1 MSRDSLA
8 RGTSIL
14 EILMNSSVPSDYIGG
29 ILEHHQLGEEVSRAR
44 TRQWAARMASMTRK
58 KRNKTS

>member
-1 MSRDSLA
+1 MSHDSLA

-29 ILEHHQLGEEVSRAR
+29 ILEHHQLEEEVSRAR
-44 TRQWAARMASMTRK
+44 TRQWAAQMA
-58 KRNKTS
+58 